1 MGDEASMTDRPISMV
16 NVFKVLGD
24 ETRGKIIRMLASNAD
39 EVFCVSDMTQ
49 KLGISQP
56 AVSQH
61 IRILKSIGLL
71 EENRK
76 GFRVFYTI
84 DLDVF
89 REYKDRIDEMF
100 KKAFRKCPHD
110 WSCAECTNNNC

>member
-1 MGDEASMTDRPISMV
+1 MADRPISMT

-24 ETRGKIIRMLASNAD
+24 EKRGKIIRLLASNAD
-39 EVFCVSDMTQ
+39 DVFCVSDIAQ
-49 KLGISQP
+49 KLGVSQP

-71 EENRK
+71 NENRK

-84 DLDVF
+84 NLEVF
-89 REYKDRIDEMF
+89 GEYKNRIDEMF
-100 KKAFRKCPHD
+100 KKAFKKCPYD
-110 WSCAECTNNNC
+110 FSCDKCPYSEC

>member
-1 MGDEASMTDRPISMV
+1 MVTDRPISMA

-24 ETRGKIIRMLASNAD
+24 GTRGKIIRMLASNAD
-39 EVFCVSDMTQ
+39 EVFCVSDIAQ

-71 EENRK
+71 DENRK

-84 DLDVF
+84 NLDVF
-89 REYKDRIDEMF
+89 QEYRDRMDEMF
-100 KKAFRKCPHD
+100 KKAFKKCPYD
-110 WSCAECTNNNC
+110 FSCSECPHNKC

>member
-1 MGDEASMTDRPISMV
+1 MAELTVSMA

-39 EVFCVSDMTQ
+39 EVFCVSGIA
-49 KLGISQP
+49 KKIGISQP

-61 IRILKSIGLL
+61 IRILKSIGLVT
-71 EENRK
+71 ENRK

-84 DLDVF
+84 DLDIF
-89 REYKDRIDEMF
+89 RDYKNQDR
-100 KKAFRKCPHD
+100 
-110 WSCAECTNNNC
+110 

>member
-1 MGDEASMTDRPISMV
+1 MADRPINMA

-24 ETRGKIIRMLASNAD
+24 DKRGKIIRMLASNAD
-39 EVFCVSDMTQ
+39 ELFCVSDIAQ

-61 IRILKSIGLL
+61 IRIMKSIGLL
-71 EENRK
+71 DENRR

-84 DLDVF
+84 NIDVF
-89 REYKDRIDEMF
+89 REFKNKFDEMY
-100 KKAFRKCPHD
+100 KKAFKKCPYD
-110 WSCAECTNNNC
+110 YSCNKCPYKDC

>member
-1 MGDEASMTDRPISMV
+1 MADRPINMA

-24 ETRGKIIRMLASNAD
+24 EKRGKIIRMLASNAD
-39 EVFCVSDMTQ
+39 ELFCVSDMAK

-84 DLDVF
+84 NLDVF
-89 REYKDRIDEMF
+89 REFKDKFDEMY
-100 KKAFRKCPHD
+100 KKAFKKCPYD
-110 WSCAECTNNNC
+110 ISCDKCSHKDC